1 VPKSLTMNEIRKRA
15 VALTRNW
22 ADEPGDERQ
31 QAQSFVRD
39 LLHVYGVTETRAA
52 FYERR
57 VKRSSTGT
65 RGYIDALIP
74 GLIVIEMKSAGKDL
88 VAAERQALDY
98 IDDLPDPELPRWV
111 LSSDFHHFRLIDLH
125 APRDTPPREFA
136 LEELR
141 EHAHELAFIAGYRER
156 AFGSKTQE
164 DASIKAARL
173 MAGLYEALEDS
184 GYNDHE
190 ASVFL
195 VRTLFALYADD
206 AGVWDRDLFLEFLE
220 TRTSEDGSDLGPQLS
235 LLYQVMGRDLS
246 QRQSNLDEL
255 VARFPFV
262 NGGVFGEPLTIPTF
276 DAEMRKRLTD
286 AAKFNWSSISP
297 AIFGSLFQ
305 AVKNRDARRELGEH
319 YTTETNIMKVI
330 GPMFLDELRQRF
342 TDNFHDVKALT
353 NLRADMSRMRFLDP
367 ACGCGNF
374 LVIGYREMR
383 ELDLQIVLRLQALK
397 GDTARTIYFTEDDL
411 AVRLSSFHGIELEEW
426 PAQIAATALHLVDHQ
441 ANQAMELAL
450 GRAPDSLPLDKI
462 DSIHPGNALH
472 MDWADVVAPSD
483 DLIIMG
489 NPPFVGM
496 SKMSTEQQADNRL
509 AFAEVDARG
518 LRTGRLDYVACWY
531 AKAIATLKDTRG
543 ARVAFVSTNSI
554 TQGEQART
562 MVPLLERAG
571 FTVDF
576 GHRTFKWT
584 SEAPEAAAVHCVI
597 VGFSATARSGRKPR
611 LFVYDDIAGDPTE
624 LPVKRLNFYL
634 ADGPSVVP
642 AKLTRPSTA
651 GMPNAHKGSQP
662 TDGGHL
668 IVEPE
673 DLSEVEGDERA
684 SRYLRRFVQ
693 GRDMLQGGPDRWCL
707 WLKEVDPGDVN
718 ASPVLRGRLA
728 SVRAARLE
736 SPTASVRD
744 YAMKPAL
751 FTQNRQPTGRY
762 FALPEV
768 SSENRVWIPGR
779 FFEPDVIA
787 GNKLI
792 VFPGAEM
799 WHAALLQSSMFMA
812 WVSVFAGRLKSDIS
826 ISPALAYFPVPWPV
840 LDDGQ
845 AAKLT
850 TGFEAVEEARA
861 RFPTA
866 SLADLYNSNSM
877 PPDLLDAHRSLDR
890 LVDRAFLARR
900 QFRDNAERLSH
911 LIATYAE
918 REAQDKLVGSG
929 PRRRR

>member
-1 VPKSLTMNEIRKRA
+1 MNEIRKRA
-15 VALTRNW
+15 AALTKNW

-31 QAQSFVRD
+31 QAQTFVRD
-39 LLHVYGVTETRAA
+39 LLYVYGVTETRAA

-88 VAAERQALDY
+88 AAAEQQALDY

-111 LSSDFHHFRLIDLH
+111 LSSDFRRFRLLDLR
-125 APRDTPPREFA
+125 APRDTPPVEFSI
-136 LEELR
+136 EQFR
-141 EHAHELAFIAGYRER
+141 EHAHELAFIAGYGER
-156 AFGSKTQE
+156 SFGSKTQE
-164 DASIKAARL
+164 AASIKAARL

-235 LLYQVMGRDLS
+235 LLYQVMGRDLN

-255 VARFPFV
+255 IDRFPYV
-262 NGGVFGEPLTIPTF
+262 NGGIFGEPLSIPSF
-276 DAEMRKRLTD
+276 DSEMRRRLTD

-342 TDNFHDVKALT
+342 SDGFHDSKAL
-353 NLRADMSRMRFLDP
+353 NRLRADISRMRFLDP

-374 LVIGYREMR
+374 LVIAYREMR
-383 ELDLQIVLRLQALK
+383 RLDLEIVLRLQSLT
-397 GDTARTIYFTEDDL
+397 GDTARTMYFTEDDL

-441 ANQAMELAL
+441 ANQEMELAL
-450 GRAPDSLPLDKI
+450 GRAPDPLPLDKI

-472 MDWADVVAPSD
+472 MNWAEVVPPSD

-496 SKMSTEQQADNRL
+496 SKMTPEQQADNRL
-509 AFAEVDARG
+509 VFAEVNARG

-531 AKAIATLKDTRG
+531 AKSIATLKNTKG

-571 FTVDF
+571 FSIDF

-597 VGFSATARSGRKPR
+597 VGFSPSSRTGRKPR
-611 LFVYDDIAGDPTE
+611 LFVYDEIGGDPTE
-624 LPVKRLNFYL
+624 LPVERLNFYL
-634 ADGPSVVP
+634 ADGPNIVP
-642 AKLTRPSTA
+642 AKLTRPKSP

-668 IVEPE
+668 IVESE
-673 DLSEVEGDERA
+673 DLEEVQSDERA

-693 GRDMLQGGPDRWCL
+693 GKDMLQGDPERWCL
-707 WLKEVDPGDVN
+707 WLKDADPTDLN
-718 ASPVLRGRLA
+718 SSPVLRARLA
-728 SVRAARLE
+728 LVRAARLE

-744 YAMKPAL
+744 FAAKPAL
-751 FTQNRQPTGRY
+751 FTQNRQPETHY

-768 SSENRVWIPGR
+768 SSENRIWIPGR
-779 FFEPDVIA
+779 FYGPEVVA

-792 VFPGAEM
+792 VFPAAER

-812 WVSVFAGRLKSDIS
+812 WVNAFAGRLKSDIS
-826 ISPALAYFPVPWPV
+826 ISPALAYFPIPWPEMS
-840 LDDGQ
+840 GE
-845 AAKLT
+845 LT
-850 TGFEAVEEARA
+850 TTLAASFELVEAAREKHPA
-861 RFPTA
+861 A
-866 SLADLYNSNSM
+866 SLAAMYGMNSM
-877 PPDLLDAHRSLDR
+877 PSDLVDVHRALDR
-890 LVDRAFLARR
+890 IVDRAFAPRR
-900 QFRDNAERLSH
+900 KFADNAERLSH
-911 LIATYAE
+911 LIAAYVE
-918 REAQDKLVGSG
+918 REEQEKLPGVAA
-929 PRRRR
+929 RRTR

>member
-1 VPKSLTMNEIRKRA
+1 MNEIRKRA
-15 VALTRNW
+15 AALTRNW
-22 ADEPGDERQ
+22 AEAPGDERQ
-31 QAQSFVRD
+31 EAQTFVRD
-39 LLHVYGVTETRAA
+39 LLGVYGVTETRAA

-57 VKRSSTGT
+57 VKRSSTGM

-88 VAAERQALDY
+88 VAAEQQALDY

-111 LSSDFHHFRLIDLH
+111 LSSDFRRFRLLDLH
-125 APRDTPPREFA
+125 APRDTSPVEFPI
-136 LEELR
+136 EELR
-141 EHAHELAFIAGYRER
+141 EHAHELAFIAGYGER
-156 AFGSKTQE
+156 SFGSKTQE
-164 DASIKAARL
+164 AASIKAARL
-173 MAGLYEALEDS
+173 MAGLYEALENS

-235 LLYQVMGRDLS
+235 LLYQVMGREPS
-246 QRQSNLDEL
+246 HRQSNLDEL
-255 VARFPFV
+255 ISRFPYV
-262 NGGVFGEPLTIPTF
+262 NGGVFGEPLSIPTF

-342 TDNFHDVKALT
+342 TDSFHEVKALKA
-353 NLRADMSRMRFLDP
+353 LRADISRLRFLDP

-374 LVIGYREMR
+374 LVIAYREMR
-383 ELDLQIVLRLQALK
+383 DLDLQIVLRLQSLT
-397 GDTARTIYFTEDDL
+397 GDTTRTMYFTEEDL

-450 GRAPDSLPLDKI
+450 GRAPEPLPLDKI
-462 DSIHPGNALH
+462 DSIHPGNALR
-472 MDWADVVAPSD
+472 MDWAQVVAPSD
-483 DLIIMG
+483 DLVIMG

-496 SKMSTEQQADNRL
+496 SKMTAEQQADNRL
-509 AFAEVDARG
+509 AFAEIDARG

-531 AKAIATLKDTRG
+531 AKAISTLKGVRG

-597 VGFSATARSGRKPR
+597 VGLSPTSRPRRKPR
-611 LFVYDDIAGDPTE
+611 LFVYADIAGEPKE
-624 LPVKRLNFYL
+624 LPVKALNFYL
-634 ADGPSVVP
+634 ADGPSIVP
-642 AKLTRPSTA
+642 VKLARPSTP
-651 GMPNAHKGSQP
+651 GMPNSHKGSQP
-662 TDGGHL
+662 TDGGYL
-668 IVEPE
+668 IVEP
-673 DLSEVEGDERA
+673 DELPMIHA
-684 SRYLRRFVQ
+684 DAQAAQYLRRFVQ
-693 GRDMLQGGPDRWCL
+693 GKDMLQGKPIRWCL
-707 WLKEVDPGDVN
+707 WLDGANPTDLNE
-718 ASPVLRGRLA
+718 SPVLRARLA
-728 SVRAARLE
+728 AVRDARLN
-736 SPTASVRD
+736 SPTSSVKEF
-744 YAMKPAL
+744 AMKPAL
-751 FTQNRQPTGRY
+751 FTQNRQPAGRY

-768 SSENRVWIPGR
+768 SSENRIWIPGR
-779 FFEPDVIA
+779 FFEPDIIA

-792 VFPGAEM
+792 IFPDAEP
-799 WHAALLQSSMFMA
+799 WHAALLQSSMFMS
-812 WVSVFAGRLKSDIS
+812 WVTAFAGRLESRFS
-826 ISPALAYFPVPWPV
+826 ISPALAYFPIPWPAI
-840 LDDGQ
+840 DPAQ

-850 TGFEAVEEARA
+850 GAFEVVEKVRSG
-861 RFPTA
+861 FPTA
-866 SLADLYNSNSM
+866 SLADLYGANSM
-877 PPDLLDAHRSLDR
+877 PPDLLDAHLLLDR
-890 LVDRAFLARR
+890 LVDRAFAPRR
-900 QFRDNAERLSH
+900 QFGDNAERLSH
-911 LIATYAE
+911 LMAAYVE
-918 REAQDKLVGSG
+918 REEQGKLTVVTPKG
-929 PRRRR
+929 RR